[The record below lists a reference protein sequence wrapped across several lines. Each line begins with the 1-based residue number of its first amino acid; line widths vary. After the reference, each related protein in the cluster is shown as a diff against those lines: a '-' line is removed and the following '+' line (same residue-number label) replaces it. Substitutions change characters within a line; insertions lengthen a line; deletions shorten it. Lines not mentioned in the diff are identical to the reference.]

1 MKLLHTSDWHLGQ
14 SLNQFERS
22 FEHTQFLAWLLNTL
36 VVEQV
41 DVLLI
46 AGDVFDNS
54 NPSAASQ
61 SQLYHFLTE
70 ARKRLPRLNIVMTA
84 GNHDA
89 PARLEAPAP
98 FLALLDA
105 VVVGLIGR
113 NNGDDNGDD
122 SGASIDL
129 NRIVVPL
136 KDAAGQIAAWCIAMP
151 FLRPSDLPRIDGAV
165 DQYGAGIAA
174 LYAQAYAFAETKR
187 VAGQAIIALGHCH
200 INGGAVSKDSE
211 RRIVIGGVE
220 ALASDIFAP
229 GISYVALGHLH
240 LAQKIGGDPT
250 RRYCGSPLPMSF
262 SEINYPHQVVLVE
275 LAGAAVTDT
284 REIHIPRSVGLVCVP
299 QVAASID
306 AVLAQLQAIA
316 SSDLPEAQWP
326 YLLVRVRLTQPEPDL
341 RAQVQAALLGKPVR
355 LVRIETSTQQSAEL
369 TPAPLVA
376 IDALSAMAPAGF
388 FERLF
393 QHRYGTCPPEAIMTA
408 FAELVDSAGDFGCN
422 SGEP

>member
-22 FEHTQFLAWLLNTL
+22 FEHAQFLAWLLDTL
-36 VVEQV
+36 VTEQV
-41 DVLLI
+41 DALLI

-70 ARKRLPRLNIVMTA
+70 ARRRLPRLNVVMTA

-89 PARLEAPAP
+89 PGRLEAPAP
-98 FLALLDA
+98 FLALMDA

-113 NNGDDNGDD
+113 PGEGV
-122 SGASIDL
+122 SIDL
-129 NRIVVPL
+129 NRMVVPL
-136 KDAAGQIAAWCIAMP
+136 KDAVGQIAAWCIAMP
-151 FLRPSDLPRIDGAV
+151 FLRPSDLPRIEGAP
-165 DQYGAGIAA
+165 DPYGAGIAA
-174 LYAQAYAFAETKR
+174 LYAQAYAFAANKR
-187 VAGQAIIALGHCH
+187 AAGQAIIALGHCH
-200 INGGAVSKDSE
+200 ISGGAVSKESE

-220 ALASDIFAP
+220 ALESNIFAP

-240 LAQKIGGDPT
+240 LAQKVGGDPT

-275 LAGAAVTDT
+275 LSGETVAST
-284 REIHIPRSVGLVCVP
+284 REIRIPRSVELLSVP
-299 QVAASID
+299 HVAAPLA

-316 SSDLPEAQWP
+316 NSDLPEAQWP
-326 YLLVRVRLTQPEPDL
+326 YLVVRVRLVQPEPDL

-369 TPAPLVA
+369 VPAPLVA
-376 IDALSAMAPAGF
+376 IDALSTMAPAGF

-408 FAELVDSAGDFGCN
+408 FAELVDSSD
-422 SGEP
+422 SDP